1 MKEIYSRKMAVY
13 LRRLG
18 FKIVSVDVNP
28 YKPEFD
34 MYLFKDTPEL
44 RNAMTNYSN

>member
-1 MKEIYSRKMAVY
+1 MKEIFSRKMAVY

-18 FKIVSVDVNP
+18 FKIVSVEVNP

-34 MYLFKDTPEL
+34 MWIFKDTPEL
-44 RNAMTNYSN
+44 RNAMSNFRN